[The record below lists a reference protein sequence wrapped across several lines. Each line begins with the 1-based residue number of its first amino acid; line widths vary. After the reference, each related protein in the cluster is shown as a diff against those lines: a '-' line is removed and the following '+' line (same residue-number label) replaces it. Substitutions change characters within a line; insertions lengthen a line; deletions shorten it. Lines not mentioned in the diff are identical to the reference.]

1 MRTLEAGAE
10 DDRRLNVQLE
20 LLKKDKSKLLSQL
33 TAQETVIEGLRSE
46 RRLWGQELARQGTK
60 HTYTQAQLC

>member
-10 DDRRLNVQLE
+10 EDRRLNVQVE

-33 TAQETVIEGLRSE
+33 TAQETVIEGLRAE
-46 RRLWGQELARQGTK
+46 RRLWGQELAQQGTK
-60 HTYTQAQLC
+60 QNHY

>member
-10 DDRRLNVQLE
+10 EDRRLNVQVE

-33 TAQETVIEGLRSE
+33 TAQETVIEGLRAE
-46 RRLWGQELARQGTK
+46 RRLWGQELAQQGIM
-60 HTYTQAQLC
+60 QAHYQA

>member
-10 DDRRLNVQLE
+10 EDRRLHVQLE

-33 TAQETVIEGLRSE
+33 TAQETVIDGLRAE
-46 RRLWGQELARQGTK
+46 RRLWGQELAQQGTK
-60 HTYTQAQLC
+60 QLC